1 MPLQTGSSQ
10 EAISHNIKVEM
21 QAGKPQKQAV
31 SIAMNTAGK
40 VKDADTIAYKTYMII
55 PSLAG
60 KEFFI
65 RKDNTNIATKNS
77 VAEAKKEIDMLT
89 TDTEPSAKK
98 KISFY
103 TTERISEHLSKTPE
117 GYLLASDTPITR
129 TGEFIY
135 KENEVPIDPG
145 SDGWIHIQRDEE
157 DVFHPNVILSAN
169 GKSITID
176 HPQGA
181 VDPSNWKAL
190 TVGVMQNVRR
200 GTGEQS
206 DLLLADLLIT
216 DEKAI
221 ELVESGV
228 RELSAGYEAEYESL
242 TDDAGAPRG
251 GYGRQK
257 DIIIN
262 HLAIVNRGRAGDRC
276 KIVDTHPCTGCGNC
290 TCKDKTIEEEIPM
303 KVSVLAKAKKWFD
316 AMPEELQENAEKM
329 KEKADEKETKDAIEV
344 QLKNIKDTYD
354 KWIKDAT
361 DGKISLDCLPMEL
374 KNVKPVG
381 DAEESEEHEAKESK
395 EFEAGEKEE
404 EKEGETKDGDDE
416 ISSLKAELA
425 EIKDLL
431 KELLSEEG
439 EDTEDKSS
447 CDSDED
453 EDEAKDS
460 DEDEDEAEKM
470 VKDHWR
476 DVAHRVETLAPG
488 MRIRRPTKDFAKN
501 MNDIMARALEVAST
515 EQRTSALVA
524 SFVKGGK
531 VPQSMTTDSLS
542 QAFIGA
548 SELVAKVNNARVQSV
563 AAITKDHSPAIT
575 VRDINTRNKEYWNK
589 K

>member
-1 MPLQTGSSQ
+1 
-10 EAISHNIKVEM
+10 
-21 QAGKPQKQAV
+21 
-31 SIAMNTAGK
+31 
-40 VKDADTIAYKTYMII
+40 
-55 PSLAG
+55 
-60 KEFFI
+60 
-65 RKDNTNIATKNS
+65 
-77 VAEAKKEIDMLT
+77 MLT

-103 TTERISEHLSKTPE
+103 TTEKISEHLSKTPE

-145 SDGWIHIQRDEE
+145 SDGLIHIQRDEE

-181 VDPSNWKAL
+181 VDPSNWKDL

-242 TDDAGAPRG
+242 TDDDGAPRG

-276 KIVDTHPCTGCGNC
+276 KIVDTKPCNGCGNC
-290 TCKDKTIEEEIPM
+290 TCKDKTIIEEEIPM

-447 CDSDED
+447 CDGDEKEEEEKD
-453 EDEAKDS
+453 GKEHEEAESEEFEAGEKEGMKEAKDS
-460 DEDEDEAEKM
+460 DEEKEEKKKEDEEEEAEKM

-531 VPQSMTTDSLS
+531 VPQSMTTDSLN

-563 AAITKDHSPAIT
+563 AAITKDHGPAIT
-575 VRDINTRNKEYWNK
+575 VRDINARNKEYWHK